1 MPAPSRQM
9 LNRVHRL
16 VYGRPKR
23 TDQQQHE
30 RLGVATALAVFSAD
44 AISSV
49 AYATEEILWV
59 LIAAGS
65 AATAYSLPVG
75 AGIVLLV
82 WIVATSYNQTI
93 HAYPSG
99 GGSYIVSKDN
109 LGTTAGLVAG
119 AALLVD
125 YILTVAVSTA
135 SGIAAITSAFPALL
149 GHEVALGLAAI
160 WFIAWMNLRGVR
172 ESGSF
177 FAVPIY
183 AFMISIFLMI
193 VVGGYQ
199 AIHGLWHPPVSPLAG
214 FGFGNTAFSQAT
226 TDVTLFMILRAFA
239 SGCTALTGIEA
250 ISNGVQAFKAPE
262 PINAVK
268 TLGWARTILYTMFA
282 GITLLAFG
290 FHAVPRLDETIL
302 SQIAHEVFGSGFM
315 YYAVQITTTAI
326 LLLAANTAYADFPR
340 LVGLIARDSFLPR
353 KLANRGDTLVFNGG
367 IVLLAALASVLLVIF
382 HGSVHLLLPLYAV
395 GVFLAFTMS
404 QSGMVIHWL
413 RKAKETGNLPRWS
426 IFINGTGAFFSG
438 VVLVVIAATK
448 FMHGAWVVMIVIPV
462 LVAYFYY
469 VHQYY
474 GRFRGRV
481 ESLLDEQMTIDGASS
496 VKVVLT
502 IGGLSP
508 VIDHSMKVARRISS
522 DITAVY
528 VAVEPAEGERVA
540 RKWDIKRHGGA
551 QLTVLPS
558 PYRTVVQPL
567 QKFLSKMKAENP
579 GTLINLL
586 VPVVVTNEPFDA
598 YLHNGTA
605 DQIVRELRF
614 TEGVL
619 ITIIPFYVNM
629 REAEEGVIAHEAQ
642 PSDD

>member
-1 MPAPSRQM
+1 MPAPSRQF
-9 LNRVHRL
+9 LARVHRFF
-16 VYGRPKR
+16 YGRPKR
-23 TDQQQHE
+23 TDQQHRE
-30 RLGVATALAVFSAD
+30 RLGIPAALAVFSAD

-59 LIAAGS
+59 LIAAGT

-75 AGIVLLV
+75 LGIVALV

-125 YILTVAVSTA
+125 YVLTVAVSTA
-135 SGIAAITSAFPALL
+135 SGIAAVTSAFPAFY
-149 GHEVALGLAAI
+149 GHEVVLGLVAI

-172 ESGSF
+172 ESGAMFS
-177 FAVPIY
+177 VPIY
-183 AFMISIFLMI
+183 AFMVSVFLMI
-193 VVGGYQ
+193 
-199 AIHGLWHPPVSPLAG
+199 AIGFYRAAHGLWHPPVSPLAG
-214 FGFGNTAFSQAT
+214 FGLGNAAFRQAT
-226 TDVTLFMILRAFA
+226 ADVTLFMVLRAFA

-262 PINAVK
+262 PENAVK
-268 TLGWARTILYTMFA
+268 TLRLARTILYTMFA

-290 FHAVPRLDETIL
+290 FHALPKPDETIL
-302 SQIAHEVFGSGFM
+302 SQIAHEIFGSGFM
-315 YYAVQITTTAI
+315 YYAVQITTAAI

-340 LVGLIARDSFLPR
+340 LVGMVARDGFLPR

-367 IVLLAALASVLLVIF
+367 IILLAGLASALIVLF
-382 HGSVHLLLPLYAV
+382 RGSVHLLIPLYAV

-404 QSGMVIHWL
+404 QSGMVVHWL
-413 RKAKETGNLPRWS
+413 KRAKATGVRPRWS
-426 IFINGTGAFFSG
+426 IFINGLGAFLSG
-438 VVLVVIAATK
+438 VVLVVIAMTK
-448 FMHGAWVVMIVIPV
+448 FLHGAWIVTIVIPI
-462 LVAYFYY
+462 LVGYFFY

-474 GRFRGRV
+474 RRFRARV
-481 ESLLDEQMTIDGASS
+481 ESLLDEHMALDDASK
-496 VKVVLT
+496 VRVVLT

-508 VIDHSMKVARRISS
+508 VIDHSMKVARRISK

-528 VAVEPAEGERVA
+528 VAVEPEEGERIR
-540 RKWDIKRHGGA
+540 RKWDVRRHGGV
-551 QLTVLPS
+551 QLTVIPS
-558 PYRTVVQPL
+558 AYRTVVEPL
-567 QKFLSKMKAENP
+567 HRFLAKMQEEDP

-586 VPVVVTNEPFDA
+586 VPVIVTNEAFDS

-605 DQIVRELRF
+605 DQILRELRF
-614 TEGVL
+614 TEGVI
-619 ITIIPFYVNM
+619 ITVIPFYVNM
-629 REAEEGVIAHEAQ
+629 HDAEEGVIAHEAA
-642 PSDD
+642 PTED